1 MSPDESSEID
11 ARPEFQNLAKDASQ
25 GSVQQVLT
33 EGLEISQLQEE
44 LNDERLVQSIQT
56 IFILR
61 YWFVLSSKQNL
72 KFYSEKVAYCIIF
85 TISCKAWNDSQK
97 RCPFKWN
104 VRGFYV
110 CSQQRTGIQLVNY

>member
-25 GSVQQVLT
+25 GSVQQVLS
-33 EGLEISQLQEE
+33 EGLENLQLQEE
-44 LNDERLVQSIQT
+44 LNDECLVQSIQT

-72 KFYSEKVAYCIIF
+72 KFYSEEDAYRNF
-85 TISCKAWNDSQK
+85 HEN
-97 RCPFKWN
+97 
-104 VRGFYV
+104 
-110 CSQQRTGIQLVNY
+110 L